1 MSGLSSDCSPCRCV
15 VRGNACSG
23 NTAAHTVPSPTAAL
37 RQCLTGT
44 FLHRQRFSEGQH
56 FCAPCRFLCFPV
68 AVGLAQRK
76 PPSDSVFMEHSWGK
90 SPQKL
95 LRCITVEACQVGD
108 YRSYFLLTHTA
119 SAPAHTPAKPDYKRQ
134 PMRRK
139 PLRNGSPCGTGDR

>member
-1 MSGLSSDCSPCRCV
+1 
-15 VRGNACSG
+15 
-23 NTAAHTVPSPTAAL
+23 
-37 RQCLTGT
+37 
-44 FLHRQRFSEGQH
+44 
-56 FCAPCRFLCFPV
+56 
-68 AVGLAQRK
+68 
-76 PPSDSVFMEHSWGK
+76 MEHSWGK